1 MCVYGGGGSMIQIDS
16 VEVTFVF
23 IFRQERL

>member
-1 MCVYGGGGSMIQIDS
+1 MIQIDS

-23 IFRQERL
+23 IFKQERL

>member
-1 MCVYGGGGSMIQIDS
+1 MTQINS

-23 IFRQERL
+23 IFRQERFKWSGR